1 MAAPGHRGIDSA
13 WRETTRAGGSRRAER
28 GHPTAGPKRAK
39 GSVSPAKNAC
49 KPERSRN
56 SGAGDLVGGY
66 PRQRVKPAYRGE
78 LPGRIIVT
86 VGLFVSGACIAMI
99 IQIWMA

>member
-1 MAAPGHRGIDSA
+1 
-13 WRETTRAGGSRRAER
+13 
-28 GHPTAGPKRAK
+28 
-39 GSVSPAKNAC
+39 
-49 KPERSRN
+49 
-56 SGAGDLVGGY
+56 
-66 PRQRVKPAYRGE
+66 VKPAYRRE